1 MKRHDEKREAPHLD
15 LLLINPVGREL
26 ICQDLWPDLTAAE
39 LEREG

>member
-26 ICQDLWPDLTAAE
+26 ICQDLWSDLAE